1 MLGVFSGRIIS
12 QYVRRFPLVSQN
24 FNISILK
31 MGSAHVFASHLAN
44 GTGLVRGY
52 TFPFQTDKHGIIAH
66 V

>member
-1 MLGVFSGRIIS
+1 
-12 QYVRRFPLVSQN
+12 
-24 FNISILK
+24 